1 MLPIPEVLG
10 WDLDDAVIQ
19 MKNEGYSYS
28 IVETASP
35 REANGTTRFV
45 VVRQNCDRE
54 NHFVELTI
62 SRFKQRL
69 E

>member
-19 MKNEGYSYS
+19 MKNEGYSCS
-28 IVETASP
+28 IIETASP
-35 REANGTTRFV
+35 RGVNGANRLV
-45 VVRQNCDRE
+45 VVRQNFDGE
-54 NHFVELTI
+54 IVELTI
-62 SRFKQRL
+62 ARFKQRL